1 MNRPSKAPVEARE
14 LRFKAAVAVIFG
26 VLGCVSCVDVN
37 GGAVELSWSLRTP
50 EGNPNNCL
58 AADIDKVRLCW
69 APESDGET
77 VRVCEGSRT
86 FECERER
93 GFSRF
98 EIDEGET
105 AFWIEPLCAGT
116 QVVPDPATYEVPP
129 PLVRTVSAGQVVILN
144 ALLIVA
150 TDDDCNN
157 GFCTCRDQPST
168 PL

>member
-1 MNRPSKAPVEARE
+1 MNRPNQHAVEAQGFRYT
-14 LRFKAAVAVIFG
+14 VAIAG
-26 VLGCVSCVDVN
+26 LAGILGCFSCVDVN

-50 EGNPNNCL
+50 DGDPNDCTG
-58 AADIDKVRLCW
+58 ADIDRVRLCW
-69 APESDGET
+69 APADDGQT

-86 FECERER
+86 FDCQDER

-105 AFWIEPLCAGT
+105 AFWIEPLCART

-129 PLVRTVSAGQVVILN
+129 PLVRVVSPGQVVILN

-150 TDDDCNN
+150 SDEDCND
-157 GFCTCRDQPST
+157 GFCTCRDNPSS
-168 PL
+168 L